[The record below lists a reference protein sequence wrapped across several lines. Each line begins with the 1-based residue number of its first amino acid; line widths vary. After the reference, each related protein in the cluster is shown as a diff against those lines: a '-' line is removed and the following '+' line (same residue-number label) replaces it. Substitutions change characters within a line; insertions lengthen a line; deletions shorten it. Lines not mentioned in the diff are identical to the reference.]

1 MDALARLGVS
11 PGYHM
16 REVGK
21 NGHQALWIEA
31 LDAKF
36 DGTGKTWGRE
46 DFDRILG
53 SYEAGSVIPSATPQH
68 NRLVGSARP
77 S

>member
-1 MDALARLGVS
+1 
-11 PGYHM
+11 M

-36 DGTGKTWGRE
+36 ESSGKALGRE
-46 DFDRILG
+46 EFERILFG
-53 SYEAGSVIPSATPQH
+53 FEVQDISTV
-68 NRLVGSARP
+68 
-77 S
+77 